1 MPPDGKN
8 MKHTFL
14 FTALVAIFAALLTG
28 CPGKENG
35 KDGKGG
41 GSSRADV
48 IKGLDNFGFEKAP
61 QLGPV
66 LKDFL
71 LAIYDKKYD
80 DAWNMLNKASQKEAA
95 KELAGE
101 VAELRESI
109 ASMEAKISDAKTP
122 QENKNWYKSQLDVK
136 KARLGELMPLIGDG
150 GKYFTYL
157 MGNSDVGKSFQDI
170 ADGQTKVKIIG
181 ETISGDKGYIS
192 EEAGERAAE
201 QKLLFVMEEGKWK
214 FDFYNT
220 SAAPPASAPATA
232 GQNNP

>member
-1 MPPDGKN
+1 
-8 MKHTFL
+8 
-14 FTALVAIFAALLTG
+14 
-28 CPGKENG
+28 
-35 KDGKGG
+35 
-41 GSSRADV
+41 
-48 IKGLDNFGFEKAP
+48 
-61 QLGPV
+61 
-66 LKDFL
+66 
-71 LAIYDKKYD
+71 
-80 DAWNMLNKASQKEAA
+80 
-95 KELAGE
+95 
-101 VAELRESI
+101 
-109 ASMEAKISDAKTP
+109 
-122 QENKNWYKSQLDVK
+122 
-136 KARLGELMPLIGDG
+136 
-150 GKYFTYL
+150 